1 MREEKSKLA
10 DSSLLASLE
19 PGELKR
25 IPITSIIRDED
36 NPGWNK
42 GMSVRRETQK
52 ERISEA
58 TEMLNDVIVV
68 PIVVCKHP
76 TKKGSYY
83 LEDGHG
89 RVDHAER
96 NGHTHIDARVLQPLD
111 SVQRIVLREI
121 LNNSHTAFDP
131 TVQLADVILAAKKQK
146 LDVRDVEDAAEV
158 LEAFPPSMAESVNKK
173 LKVLR
178 AWPAKI
184 VHRVTADAVKVGGG
198 TIAYNKLEELT
209 PLAKILQKRH
219 GLGDEVFDNLL
230 SLLKGGSAF
239 SGGRAQET
247 IREARKIFSKLP
259 PRNQLVAQ
267 FLEGDI
273 DLITLEQ
280 KSRPVI
286 AHEKHRQDKE
296 EEQNTNKIAY
306 RSILDSLDGLDF
318 DALSPTEQKVLLR
331 RLTEKRRLWSA
342 PRVGDEEISV
352 A

>member
-1 MREEKSKLA
+1 MLA
-10 DSSLLASLE
+10 ESSLLASLQ

-25 IPITSIIRDED
+25 IPITSIIRDTD
-36 NPGWNK
+36 NPGWNE
-42 GMSVRRETQK
+42 GMSVRKNTQK
-52 ERISEA
+52 ERIGEA
-58 TEMLNDVIVV
+58 TEMLNGVIVV
-68 PIVVCKHP
+68 PIVVCKHA
-76 TKKGSYY
+76 TKKNVFY

-89 RVDHAER
+89 RVAEAER
-96 NGHTHIDARVLQPLD
+96 NGLTHIDARVLEPLD
-111 SVQRIVLREI
+111 PVQRIVLREI

-131 TVQLADVILAAKKQK
+131 TVQLADVILAAKKQN

-158 LEAFPPSMAESVNKK
+158 LEAFPPSMADSVNKK

-184 VHRVTADAVKVGGG
+184 VNRVTADAIKVGGG
-198 TIAYNKLEELT
+198 TVAYNKLEELT

-230 SLLKGGSAF
+230 ALLKGGSAF

-259 PRNQLVAQ
+259 PRNALVTQ
-267 FLEGDI
+267 FLNAEIDI
-273 DLITLEQ
+273 TTLEQ

-286 AHEKHRQDKE
+286 AKEKHRQETE
-296 EEQNTNKIAY
+296 EEENTNKVAY
-306 RSILDSLDGLDF
+306 RSILDLLDGLDF
-318 DALSPTEQKVLLR
+318 AALNPTEQKVLLR
-331 RLTEKRRLWSA
+331 RLSEKRRLWSQTRA
-342 PRVGDEEISV
+342 AAEEVSV